1 MERGPCDGS
10 CGAIQG
16 GFHMSLRESILTPLF
31 QFASLTAVLFQA
43 NSRPIFRSTVP
54 VASSQ
59 RPKTESRF
67 A

>member
-1 MERGPCDGS
+1 MESGPCDGS
-10 CGAIQG
+10 CGAIRG
-16 GFHMSLRESILTPLF
+16 GFNLSLREPNSTAWF
-31 QFASLTAVLFQA
+31 QFASLPGVLFQA

>member
-1 MERGPCDGS
+1 MESGPCGGS
-10 CGAIQG
+10 RRAIRG
-16 GFHMSLRESILTPLF
+16 GFNMSLREPNSTAWF
-31 QFASLTAVLFQA
+31 QFTSLPGVRFQA

-59 RPKTESRF
+59 RPKTDSRF